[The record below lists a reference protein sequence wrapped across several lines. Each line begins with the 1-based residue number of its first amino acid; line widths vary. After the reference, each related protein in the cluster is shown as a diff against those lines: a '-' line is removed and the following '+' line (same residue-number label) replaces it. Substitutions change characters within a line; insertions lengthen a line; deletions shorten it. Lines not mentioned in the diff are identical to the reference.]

1 MSVLKKLGARTLGDK
16 FFNVATKI
24 ANQRHLLSLR
34 DGLVLAMP
42 LLIVGSLFIIIG
54 EFPIDA
60 YQSFMAGIFGEGWNE
75 FVWNDVAP
83 ATMNLISLIATFGI
97 AKSLVD
103 SYSVDG
109 MPAGVIALASFFM
122 VNSMDVETGSWS
134 TDLFGTSNLFVGMLI
149 ALLAGELYR
158 IIVQKKLVIKLPGS
172 VPPSVSR
179 AFTSLVPAIV
189 ILVLSLVVKF
199 LFRMTPFGDLSGF
212 ITAMV
217 SAPLTFAGTSYPG
230 AALAVLME
238 QLLWSLG
245 IHGSSIVTSVME
257 PIWLNANLENLAAFQ
272 AGTAL
277 PHIITQ
283 TFVENLL
290 WIGGSGT
297 TLPVVVYMLIFAK
310 SKTLQQVGRLS
321 IGPGL
326 FNINEPVVFG
336 LPIVMNPFLMIPF
349 ILSPLVVLTVSYF
362 GMFLNIF
369 PRMAGLTI
377 PWTTPYLISGYLATG
392 GHIGGIIL
400 QLLNFVVAF
409 LIWFPF
415 IRSWDKRNVLM
426 ESQEAAGTAA

>member
-1 MSVLKKLGARTLGDK
+1 MKKLFEEK
-16 FFNVATKI
+16 FFGIATKI
-24 ANQRHLLSLR
+24 ANQRHLLAVR

-54 EFPIDA
+54 DFPLDA
-60 YQSFMAGIFGEGWNE
+60 YQNFMMGLLGEGWSD
-75 FVWNDVAP
+75 FVWNDVFP
-83 ATMNLISLIATFGI
+83 ATVNLLALIAVFGI

-103 SYSVDG
+103 SYEVDG
-109 MPAGVIALASFFM
+109 MPAGVIALAAFFLI
-122 VNSMDVETGSWS
+122 NTMDAEAWAWNA
-134 TDLFGTSNLFVGMLI
+134 DLFGSGNLFVGMI
-149 ALLAGELYR
+149 VALLSGELYR
-158 IIVQKKLVIKLPGS
+158 VIVQKKLVIKLPGS

-179 AFTSLVPAIV
+179 AFTSLVPALA
-189 ILVLSLVVKF
+189 ILVSALVIKL
-199 LFRMTPFGDLSGF
+199 LFRLTPFGDLPTF
-212 ITAMV
+212 ITEMV
-217 SAPLTFAGTSYPG
+217 KAPLTLAGTSYPG
-230 AALAVLME
+230 SALAVLME

-272 AGTAL
+272 AGLPL

-283 TFVENLL
+283 TFIENLL

-310 SKTLQQVGRLS
+310 SKTLKQVGRLS
-321 IGPGL
+321 IAPGL

-349 ILSPLVVLTVSYF
+349 ILSPLVVLTISYF

-392 GHIGGIIL
+392 AHIGGVIL
-400 QLLNFVVAF
+400 QILNFVVAF
-409 LIWFPF
+409 LIWLPF
-415 IRSWDKRNVLM
+415 IRSWDKRNLIM
-426 ESQEAAGTAA
+426 EAQEVAV